1 MANYKELTTE
11 SERQIRNALRP
22 LMPYFDSPDTNEI
35 MINHAGS
42 VFVESLGKSELLNV
56 TLTDSHILS
65 VIHAIATVNQK
76 DATLVMDARLHG
88 MRVAAAM
95 PPVAVHG
102 PLLAIRKLVTKP
114 QTFDLYLERG
124 DFTPANYSGFGQRD
138 GDVVTEEQLM
148 MEQQAA
154 QGGQALGDLFKWMMR
169 ERFNVVV
176 AGGTSSGKTTLGTAF
191 LAAIPDSHRIITCE
205 DTNELVLGQP
215 NVVQL
220 EASVEAGVDLRR
232 LVKMCLRLRPDRIIV
247 GEVRGAELFD
257 LLDAANTGHPGTF
270 FTIHADSAEMALV
283 RMQTLLR
290 MAPET
295 AQMPPT
301 DLRERIAQSVDYI
314 VFQERMGKRR
324 MPSQVIRIGK
334 TLDENGLFKTTKV
347 YDIR

>member
-1 MANYKELTTE
+1 
-11 SERQIRNALRP
+11 
-22 LMPYFDSPDTNEI
+22 
-35 MINHAGS
+35 
-42 VFVESLGKSELLNV
+42 
-56 TLTDSHILS
+56 
-65 VIHAIATVNQK
+65 
-76 DATLVMDARLHG
+76 